1 MRRPWVVSVRNG
13 GKKVRPREEGS
24 RQSTGSSLAYLIESR
39 RYKLVKP
46 IPAEH
51 PSWDRDRLRSQNNV
65 GSLTAAKQKAGYKVN
80 GTLLIKNFALG
91 FRASRRRI

>member
-1 MRRPWVVSVRNG
+1 M
-13 GKKVRPREEGS
+13 VRPREEGS

-51 PSWDRDRLRSQNNV
+51 PSWDRDRLCSQNYA
-65 GSLTAAKQKAGYKVN
+65 SRTAAKTEG
-80 GTLLIKNFALG
+80 GL
-91 FRASRRRI
+91 

>member
-1 MRRPWVVSVRNG
+1 M
-13 GKKVRPREEGS
+13 VRPREEGS
-24 RQSTGSSLAYLIESR
+24 RQSMGSSLAYLIESR

-65 GSLTAAKQKAGYKVN
+65 GSCQPLN
-80 GTLLIKNFALG
+80 
-91 FRASRRRI
+91 RRRVFEKSVLC